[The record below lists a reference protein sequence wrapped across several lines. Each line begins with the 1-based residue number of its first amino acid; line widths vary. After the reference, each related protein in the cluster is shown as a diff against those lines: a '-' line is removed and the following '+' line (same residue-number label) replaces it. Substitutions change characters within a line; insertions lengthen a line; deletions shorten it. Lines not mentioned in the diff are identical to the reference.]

1 MKSKKNNQK
10 KENINLL
17 YFNKNETKTINKK
30 RILGIVMLAI
40 IILAITILYI
50 VYANNEEFRKFADEN
65 ILKKDIAENDL
76 KTIEISDYE
85 KLNIFSYYKYIAILK
100 ENTLETYNYNGKKES
115 ELKIE
120 ISKPIIA
127 SNGKYVLI
135 AEQDS
140 QKVYMISDNVIKWAK
155 ELEGN
160 ISRIS
165 VNANG
170 YSSIIVSGT
179 SYKSVIIILDDSGN
193 ELFRNYLSDTIAVDS
208 GISDDNKYIS
218 YAEVN
223 TSGTLIQSNIKVIS
237 IEKAKQKNSNIQKG
251 QDTSDSIVYTYN
263 APADSLILNIK
274 YQDRTKLVCMYDD
287 SIHIIKDNTDKEI
300 AKIDDK
306 EEKTTFE
313 SINSNNYII
322 KNVEESKGLLN
333 TNTTLKI
340 INTNSLKE
348 NIYNFVGVTKELYSC
363 GDKIALN
370 LGSEIHFVDTNGW
383 LIKKYTSSQEIR
395 KIVMSNELA
404 GIVYRNKIEIV
415 KF

>member
-140 QKVYMISDNVIKWAK
+140 QKAYMISDNVIKWVK

-251 QDTSDSIVYTYN
+251 QDASDSIVYTYN

>member
-17 YFNKNETKTINKK
+17 YFNKNEAKTINKK
-30 RILGIVMLAI
+30 RIVGIAILAVV
-40 IILAITILYI
+40 ILAITILDI
-50 VYANNEEFRKFADEN
+50 VYANNENFRKFADEN
-65 ILKKDIAENDL
+65 ILKKDIEENNL
-76 KTIEISDYE
+76 KTIQISDYE

-120 ISKPIIA
+120 ISKPLIA
-127 SNGKYVLI
+127 NNGKYVLI

-140 QKVYMISDNVIKWAK
+140 QKAYMISDNVIKWAK

-179 SYKSVIIILDDSGN
+179 SYKSVIILLDDSGN

-208 GISDDNKYIS
+208 GISDDNKYLS

-237 IEKAKQKNSNIQKG
+237 IEKAKQKNSSIQND
-251 QDTSDSIVYTYN
+251 QNTSDSIVYTYK

-274 YQDRTKLVCMYDD
+274 YQNRTKLVCMYDD

-300 AKIDDK
+300 TKLDDK

-313 SINSNNYII
+313 SINLNNYIV
-322 KNVEESKGLLN
+322 KTVEENKGLLN

-340 INTNSLKE
+340 MNTNSLKE
-348 NIYNFVGVTKELYSC
+348 NVYNFVGVTKELYSC

-383 LIKKYTSSQEIR
+383 LIKKYTSNQEIR
-395 KIVMSNELA
+395 EIVMSNELA

>member
-140 QKVYMISDNVIKWAK
+140 QKAYMISDNVIKWVK

-179 SYKSVIIILDDSGN
+179 SYKSVIIVLDDAGN

-287 SIHIIKDNTDKEI
+287 SIHIIKDNTDKQI